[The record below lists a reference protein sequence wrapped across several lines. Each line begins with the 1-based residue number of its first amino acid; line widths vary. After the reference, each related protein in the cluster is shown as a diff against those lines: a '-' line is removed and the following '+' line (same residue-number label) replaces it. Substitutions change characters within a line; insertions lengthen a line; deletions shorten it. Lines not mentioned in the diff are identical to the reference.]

1 MKEGQKLPDEYA
13 KNLINGLK
21 WIPIQEKAMEIQE
34 EFEKRNE
41 HDELYEMG
49 LSDILYY
56 ALVLF
61 HDDIINHEGDVHEL
75 IRNIRD
81 EFIISQEKNVR
92 FIGGFGVLER
102 RFKDDVGQMRM
113 TKKYGEW
120 KAVMKND

>member
-1 MKEGQKLPDEYA
+1 MKKEGQKVSDNYS

-41 HDELYEMG
+41 HDSSYVMG

-61 HDDIINHEGDVHEL
+61 HENIINHDGDVHDL
-75 IRNIRD
+75 IRDIRD
-81 EFIISQEKNVR
+81 EYIISQEKNVR
-92 FIGGFGVLER
+92 FIGGFGVLEGK
-102 RFKDDVGQMRM
+102 FKRNLEDMRSD
-113 TKKYGEW
+113 KFGNWEGR
-120 KAVMKND
+120 

>member
-13 KNLINGLK
+13 KNLIRGLK

-75 IRNIRD
+75 IKNIRD
-81 EFIISQEKNVR
+81 EFITSQEKNVR
-92 FIGGFGVLER
+92 FIGGFGALDKK
-102 RFKDDVGQMRM
+102 FKDDVGQMRM
-113 TKKYGEW
+113 TKKIWRMESGDEE
-120 KAVMKND
+120 